1 MMKELRRLL
10 RGKSK
15 PELLDI
21 ASKSGLTKLETELL
35 VSRICQQHSRDK
47 SAIDS
52 CISNSCATDHF
63 CNALK
68 KIQSWY
74 AYTQIC
80 AQN

>member
-1 MMKELRRLL
+1 MKDLKKIL

-21 ASKSGLTKLETELL
+21 AEKCGLTKLETDLIL
-35 VSRICQQHSRDK
+35 ARICQQHSRDR
-47 SAIDS
+47 AAMDL
-52 CISNSCATDHF
+52 CVSNSCATDHF

-74 AYTQIC
+74 AYSSIK
-80 AQN
+80 

>member
-1 MMKELRRLL
+1 MMNKLKRLL

-21 ASKSGLTKLETELL
+21 ATNSGLTELETKLII
-35 VSRICQQHSRDK
+35 SRICQQHSRDR

-52 CISNSCATDHF
+52 CVSPSCATEHF

-74 AYTQIC
+74 DYKPQIS
-80 AQN
+80 